1 MTDRIIAFDTE
12 MPGQKEMRLSAIG
25 ITVIENG
32 EITDKIFH
40 LINPETDFDPYVV
53 KLIGITP
60 EMVKNKPTFPEIWEK
75 IKDVMSS
82 GLLVAHGA
90 TGDMMALCGTM
101 KHYGIA
107 WKDTVQYSCTC
118 DMGIKCYEKLAGYSL
133 DVLCDHIGFKELSHH
148 NALSDSEGCARLYL
162 DYLEKGI
169 NPEEFIYTFDT
180 VRCVKIRPRKI
191 VKRKTLP
198 EKIRRNLFSMSEN
211 YVKKAFLKK
220 HPHIDEEKVVGVRE
234 GRLRQYAVR
243 LMKSG
248 RGPEFLRML
257 PHAYHE
263 ENNLHAI
270 ILSGSNKFSLC
281 VDRLQKFLPFVDNK
295 ETLELIRPKVFKGGQ
310 QEISGLVTDWIS
322 SEHNYTVMF
331 AINVIMNYCLS
342 DETVSLWLS
351 VMGDLKAKDILVREK
366 RAEFFAKALM
376 RFENET
382 TAFMKTEAL
391 DKWTHN
397 MAVQI
402 AAFSKGVDEETRE
415 RLQSL
420 RR

>member
-1 MTDRIIAFDTE
+1 M
-12 MPGQKEMRLSAIG
+12 
-25 ITVIENG
+25 
-32 EITDKIFH
+32 
-40 LINPETDFDPYVV
+40 
-53 KLIGITP
+53 
-60 EMVKNKPTFPEIWEK
+60 
-75 IKDVMSS
+75 
-82 GLLVAHGA
+82 
-90 TGDMMALCGTM
+90 
-101 KHYGIA
+101 
-107 WKDTVQYSCTC
+107 
-118 DMGIKCYEKLAGYSL
+118 
-133 DVLCDHIGFKELSHH
+133 
-148 NALSDSEGCARLYL
+148 
-162 DYLEKGI
+162 
-169 NPEEFIYTFDT
+169 
-180 VRCVKIRPRKI
+180 
-191 VKRKTLP
+191 
-198 EKIRRNLFSMSEN
+198 
-211 YVKKAFLKK
+211 
-220 HPHIDEEKVVGVRE
+220 
-234 GRLRQYAVR
+234 
-243 LMKSG
+243 
-248 RGPEFLRML
+248 
-257 PHAYHE
+257 
-263 ENNLHAI
+263 
-270 ILSGSNKFSLC
+270 
-281 VDRLQKFLPFVDNK
+281 DNK